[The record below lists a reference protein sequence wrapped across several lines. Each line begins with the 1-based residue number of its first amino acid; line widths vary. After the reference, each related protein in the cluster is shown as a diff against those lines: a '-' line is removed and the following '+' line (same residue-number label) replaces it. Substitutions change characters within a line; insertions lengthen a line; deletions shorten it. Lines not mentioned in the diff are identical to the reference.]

1 MKMLIVPETASERLT
16 VHVSLLVKQ
25 SVKDKLMR
33 GAIASGVSLNNYVNY
48 VLEKALKGDKE

>member
-1 MKMLIVPETASERLT
+1 MRMLIVPETASERLT
-16 VHVSLLVKQ
+16 VHVSLLVKK

-48 VLEKALKGDKE
+48 VLEKAMEGKE